1 MAKKL
6 SLAIP
11 NFQVQPES
19 LLAEARLNGGM
30 ITSIDSVDIPNGALT
45 QAFNTRIRLDK
56 TSRRF
61 GKINEAPAKPNSN
74 KVLGIYVLK
83 ENNGT
88 ITFLRFTPSS
98 IHKRSGTWTAFTAGV
113 GGSLTGTDADY
124 FSTAVIQNKFFYANG
139 VDKIQRLDTA
149 AVTYKEAGPNAPKVK
164 FITGFFNRVV
174 GAYRVE
180 GTEPDGPVTVVW
192 CADADTTKWPNDAP
206 PDITTGQ
213 SPIIESPSDYAD
225 FITGIFGGPSYLILA
240 REKSLWVATKQPSG
254 SAPFFFANT
263 QVGIGSDSPRS
274 IQKIPGGLAFLDFRT
289 GQIYSWVV
297 GSYPEEIGQPVF
309 TDIISAVDDPLKI
322 FSGYDTQQKE
332 YSIGIPIAGTTVI
345 RLWTVN
351 FRSKP
356 VTWAYDEIDLL
367 SCIGDN
373 DSPFA
378 AFSSF
383 DELVGTFDQAIG
395 TFDTW
400 GTTTVGK
407 PARYFGY
414 TNGEIYAEDKS
425 TDTDVGVS
433 YTTDIQSKDFHQAG
447 VDTYFSRIKVKF
459 ESHKAGSLTLSY
471 SKDKGK
477 NWKVSKVVNFG
488 ATDLKSIEHVRN
500 VKAERL
506 RWRITSNSGLF
517 DLIEY
522 SIHVSPSGDTKENQ

>member
-1 MAKKL
+1 MARKL

-11 NFQVQPES
+11 NFKADDEQ
-19 LLAEARLNGGM
+19 LLAESRLNAGM

-45 QAFNTRIRLDK
+45 NAFNTRVRLDK
-56 TSRRF
+56 TSRRP
-61 GKINEAPAKPNSN
+61 GKVNEAPTKPNSN

-83 ENNGT
+83 ENNG
-88 ITFLRFTPSS
+88 IVTFLRFTKNS
-98 IHKRSGTWTAFTAGV
+98 IHKRTGSWTAFAAGT
-113 GGSLTGTDADY
+113 GGSLTGGDNNY
-124 FSTAVIQNKFFYANG
+124 FSTAVVQNKFFYANG
-139 VDKIQRLDTA
+139 VDKIQRLDTG

-180 GTEPDGPVTVVW
+180 ASEPDGPVSVVW

-206 PDITTGQ
+206 PDISSGQ

-225 FITGIFGGPSYLILA
+225 FISGIFGGPSYLILS

-254 SAPFFFANT
+254 SQPFFFSNT
-263 QVGIGSDSPRS
+263 QVGIGSDSPYS
-274 IQKIPGGLAFLDFRT
+274 IQKTPGGLSFLDFRT

-297 GSYPEEIGQPVF
+297 GSYPEEIGAPVF
-309 TDIISAVDDPLKI
+309 PDIMAAVDDPLKI
-322 FSGYDTQQKE
+322 FSGYDTQQRE
-332 YSIGIPIAGTTVI
+332 YTIGLVLAGTTII
-345 RLWTVN
+345 RLWTAN

-356 VTWAYDEIDLL
+356 VTWVYDEIDLL
-367 SCIGDN
+367 SCLGDL

-378 AFSSF
+378 TATSF
-383 DELVGTFDQAIG
+383 DELVGTFDQQLN

-400 GTTTVGK
+400 GVTTVGK

-414 TNGEIYAEDKS
+414 TNGEIFAEDKS
-425 TDTDVGVS
+425 ADTDNGVS
-433 YTTDIQSKDFHQAG
+433 YNTDIESKDYHQAG
-447 VDTYFSRIKVKF
+447 IDTYFSSIKIKYQ
-459 ESHKAGSLTLSY
+459 SRKAGQLTLSY

-477 NWKVSKVVNFG
+477 TWKVSKTVSFG
-488 ATDLKSIEHVRN
+488 ADDLKSVEHKRV

-506 RWRITSNSGLF
+506 RWRISSISGLF

-522 SIHVSPSGDTKENQ
+522 SIHVSPSGDTKENV